1 MRRNVNSLIVTASP
15 FCLFSSGVAIAGI
28 KEIKSSI
35 ACEYLANIGL
45 STRGWKNYYDNVCG
59 CSSPYKEL
67 GSSGPAWAP
76 ALKNNLAYYVEGAAT
91 TVSELKLVINVNNRA
106 EAKKAHAELLKAA
119 EVLVKKSFNKP
130 LPANIRDAI
139 IKGKSVS
146 SRIGDA
152 TVEIVRDDWTTG
164 KGYSIKF
171 VIK

>member
-1 MRRNVNSLIVTASP
+1 M
-15 FCLFSSGVAIAGI
+15 
-28 KEIKSSI
+28 
-35 ACEYLANIGL
+35 
-45 STRGWKNYYDNVCG
+45 
-59 CSSPYKEL
+59 
-67 GSSGPAWAP
+67 
-76 ALKNNLAYYVEGAAT
+76 
-91 TVSELKLVINVNNRA
+91 NNRA

-119 EVLVKKSFNKP
+119 EVLVKKSLNKP